1 MNYIDLILEEAE
13 DYLYN
18 EGTNFDLM
26 KIKRDHIKPIKEKLR
41 RVKILVKNGDRNTAI
56 DVLNDIIDDLKSIK
70 GIVAKCDDSLLEQM
84 IGSFV
89 GIGWFGDYQYSPSSI
104 GRERMARDRVIK
116 PGDMV
121 NPYRAKVYNI
131 IDEKIELCQ
140 KIIQNIRSG
149 TAYNKLEK

>member
-26 KIKRDHIKPIKEKLR
+26 TIKRDHIKPIKEKLR
-41 RVKILVKNGDRNTAI
+41 RVKILVKN
-56 DVLNDIIDDLKSIK
+56 
-70 GIVAKCDDSLLEQM
+70 
-84 IGSFV
+84 
-89 GIGWFGDYQYSPSSI
+89 
-104 GRERMARDRVIK
+104 
-116 PGDMV
+116 GDMV

-149 TAYNKLEK
+149 AAYNKLEK